1 MSQSGEKTEKA
12 TPKKRS
18 DAREKGQVV
27 VSKDMNAALQLIGF
41 YLFFRIMSE
50 SFGSKMQGIFTDLM
64 PAAGQR
70 QPLTI
75 NGVSMFYREAATAAF
90 GVLAPLLALTVG
102 VALMT
107 NLVQTRMLI
116 TTKTFSVKPDRINP
130 VQGLK
135 RMFSSRSVVE
145 LVKALLKIAIIIFA
159 VYQEYSVNIQDFSK
173 LVTYSA
179 TASIELVAGKILK
192 LTLRCILI
200 LLVLGG
206 FDYLYQWWKNEK
218 ELRMTKQEVKDE
230 YKKTEGNPQIKGRIR
245 QTQRMMASR
254 RMMQDVPDA
263 TVVLA
268 NPTHV
273 AVALRYNAGDD
284 EAPTIVAKGQNL
296 VAQRIKE
303 IARENGVAVV
313 ENRPLARGLYASCE
327 IGTQIPI
334 DMYGAVAE
342 VLAHVTRMKE
352 GGIS

>member
-179 TASIELVAGKILK
+179 TASIELVAGKIL
-192 LTLRCILI
+192 
-200 LLVLGG
+200 
-206 FDYLYQWWKNEK
+206 
-218 ELRMTKQEVKDE
+218 
-230 YKKTEGNPQIKGRIR
+230 
-245 QTQRMMASR
+245 S
-254 RMMQDVPDA
+254 
-263 TVVLA
+263 
-268 NPTHV
+268 
-273 AVALRYNAGDD
+273 
-284 EAPTIVAKGQNL
+284 
-296 VAQRIKE
+296 
-303 IARENGVAVV
+303 
-313 ENRPLARGLYASCE
+313 
-327 IGTQIPI
+327 
-334 DMYGAVAE
+334 
-342 VLAHVTRMKE
+342 
-352 GGIS
+352 

>member
-1 MSQSGEKTEKA
+1 M
-12 TPKKRS
+12 
-18 DAREKGQVV
+18 
-27 VSKDMNAALQLIGF
+27 
-41 YLFFRIMSE
+41 
-50 SFGSKMQGIFTDLM
+50 
-64 PAAGQR
+64 
-70 QPLTI
+70 
-75 NGVSMFYREAATAAF
+75 
-90 GVLAPLLALTVG
+90 
-102 VALMT
+102 
-107 NLVQTRMLI
+107 
-116 TTKTFSVKPDRINP
+116 
-130 VQGLK
+130 
-135 RMFSSRSVVE
+135 
-145 LVKALLKIAIIIFA
+145 
-159 VYQEYSVNIQDFSK
+159 
-173 LVTYSA
+173 
-179 TASIELVAGKILK
+179 
-192 LTLRCILI
+192 
-200 LLVLGG
+200 VLGG